1 MLVPYIFGFFDVRIM
16 LYFGTFELCMGA
28 TLQLH
33 FVFVRPSNIFLLRQN
48 YVICWFHIVTFS
60 DDVRIPLYF
69 GTFELRTEI
78 MLQLRFVFVHH
89 CKVYFITSL

>member
-16 LYFGTFELCMGA
+16 LYFGTFELCMEV

-33 FVFVRPSNIFLLRQN
+33 FVFVRHCNIFLLRHN

-78 MLQLRFVFVHH
+78 TLQLRFVFVRH